1 MHIELTEMLRCPEGH
16 REEFLVLSTGE
27 MSGRMVLSGLVGC
40 PVCHKEYEMVNGI
53 VTFGGSGAPG
63 TTRARAGGDAAL
75 GGARARDATT
85 TPDAATLQA
94 LLDLGGPG
102 GIVVLLGDAARQAE
116 GLASLMA
123 GIHFVGINAPAD
135 MEELPVLS
143 LLRCESSV
151 PLKGSMA
158 RGVVIGSDVAN
169 APWLE
174 EGVRVLLRGSRYV
187 LLGEGTDLPPGVT
200 RLAAGDGLVV
210 GEKR

>member
-27 MSGRMVLSGLVGC
+27 MSGRMVLSVLVGC

-63 TTRARAGGDAAL
+63 TTRSAPA
-75 GGARARDATT
+75 
-85 TPDAATLQA
+85 PDDATLQA

-116 GLASLMA
+116 GLAGLMA

-143 LLRCESSV
+143 LLRCDSSI
-151 PLKGSMA
+151 PLKSSMA
-158 RGVVIGSDVAN
+158 RGVVIGSDVAT

-174 EGVRVLLRGSRYV
+174 EGVRVLLRGRRYV
-187 LLGEGTDLPPGVT
+187 LLGEGTDLPPGIT
-200 RLAAGDGLVV
+200 RLAAGEGLVV

>member
-1 MHIELTEMLRCPEGH
+1 MHIELTEMLRCPQGH

-27 MSGRMVLSGLVGC
+27 MSGRMVLSGLLGC
-40 PVCHKEYEMVNGI
+40 PVCHQEYEMVNG
-53 VTFGGSGAPG
+53 VVVFGATSTAPVSAAE
-63 TTRARAGGDAAL
+63 ARRPPA
-75 GGARARDATT
+75 
-85 TPDAATLQA
+85 PDAPTLQA

-116 GLASLMA
+116 GLAGVMA

-143 LLRCESSV
+143 LLRCDSSV

-158 RGVVIGSDVAN
+158 RGVVIGSDVAT

-174 EGVRVLLRGSRYV
+174 EGVRVLLRGRRYV
-187 LLGEGTDLPPGVT
+187 LLGEGKDLPPGIT